1 MINKKNTNEI
11 DLFEIFKT
19 IRNYKK
25 KIFLIVSLTVAVTLG
40 FQINKINN
48 IKITKNFTTE
58 ILPISIFEELK
69 YKNAEGVNIIVD
81 TNIDV
86 VNNNPSTNIEKQS
99 GSDQINKYV
108 LLNLFITTLLE
119 NKKELIEKFN
129 FIKREDYESEAVYKA
144 EIHKI
149 ASLMKITTTNDDED
163 SEEESP
169 KKASV
174 KIEFSTDDMNMISK
188 WVEFVNTIE
197 DSLNKSV
204 QKYLQVIIKNDIEN
218 ANSINRNEIEDID
231 SEIKTALKY
240 YELEMNSRISF
251 LKEQAK
257 IAREGKIV
265 GKLDGDVE
273 ITERTDKKIKKS
285 ENLDE
290 EIIPSNFGYNYSIQ
304 YAEDGLLSLYYLK
317 GYRVIE
323 KEIELINKRKNRYLF
338 AKSIPM
344 LETKKLK
351 VQKNQTTNRRE
362 AVYKKTP
369 IFSDNKFL
377 AAKIQVTSMK
387 ELKSN
392 NLSIT
397 QVIVFA
403 ILIGLM
409 FSIFYVYIS
418 RAFHNATNH
427 DHK

>member
-257 IAREGKIV
+257 IAREANI
-265 GKLDGDVE
+265 E
-273 ITERTDKKIKKS
+273 SESIK
-285 ENLDE
+285 
-290 EIIPSNFGYNYSIQ
+290 PSNFGYNYSMT
-304 YAEDGLLSLYYLK
+304 YNEDVLSLYYLK

-323 KEIELINKRKNRYLF
+323 KEIELINNRSNPYLYAKDIPGLEIRKFEMESDQSFNN
-338 AKSIPM
+338 AAAEI
-344 LETKKLK
+344 
-351 VQKNQTTNRRE
+351 
-362 AVYKKTP
+362 KKTP
-369 IFSDNKFL
+369 IFNDDKFI
-377 AAKIQVTSMK
+377 ATRIQKLTSA
-387 ELKSN
+387 EQIGDRY
-392 NLSIT
+392 LSMSKMIIFG
-397 QVIVFA
+397 V
-403 ILIGLM
+403 LIG
-409 FSIFYVYIS
+409 FIIAIFYVYIS
-418 RAFHNATNH
+418 SILYNAFKRNH
-427 DHK
+427 K